1 MKRPNVHRFLEGYG
15 IRCHPIRR
23 AKEPRPANVIYG
35 GRTISRLLRG
45 RGDEHTGL
53 VLKCIQA
60 ADPECLYGDV
70 VFAVSNVL
78 RVHGAALGS
87 RQEAVEA
94 FRCVDLAALRRRAR
108 VLARNDR
115 DAMTNATAALA
126 IKIADE
132 LLEGE

>member
-45 RGDEHTGL
+45 RGKEHTGL

-60 ADPECLYGDV
+60 ANPASLYGDV
-70 VFAVSNVL
+70 VFAVSKVM
-78 RVHGAALGS
+78 RVHGDALGS
-87 RQEAVEA
+87 RQDAVEA
-94 FRCVDLAALRRRAR
+94 FRKLDLVGLRSRAR
-108 VLARNDR
+108 ELARNDR
-115 DAMTNATAALA
+115 EAMTNAIAALA

-132 LLEGE
+132 PLEGE